1 MLAYLSN
8 GVQPPVPEWLNQ
20 SLAKLRE
27 QYPNDRFEALMK
39 HTAVDP
45 KTKQLLPANEE
56 NKNLPHK
63 YVPRVRCLDCLGKVY
78 FANGF
83 ESHSKNKKHRE
94 TVDARLAR
102 DA

>member
-1 MLAYLSN
+1 MILLETDN
-8 GVQPPVPEWLNQ
+8 TQPPVPDWLKQ
-20 SLAKLRE
+20 SLARLRE

-45 KTKQLLPANEE
+45 KTKQLLPVNEE
-56 NKNLPHK
+56 NKGLPHK

-94 TVDARLAR
+94 TVEARVAR
-102 DA
+102 ES

>member
-1 MLAYLSN
+1 M
-8 GVQPPVPEWLNQ
+8 PEWLNQ

-27 QYPNDRFEALMK
+27 QYPNDKFEALMK

-94 TVDARLAR
+94 TVDARVAR
-102 DA
+102 EA